1 MVSGCVEINV
11 LFSFALS
18 AHEPETGVHEGSP
31 DKAQSTAGDLNPCR
45 LDLRQ
50 GLFGAARLTL
60 CEGRRRCA
68 LTFLH
73 LLRRLGRTRVLTES
87 PTDIQKSLSARLAS
101 THARTPSGI
110 IRRCAPHPLRGP
122 PSLRSGVPSPA
133 AQARSNEGSHR
144 EPY

>member
-1 MVSGCVEINV
+1 MSRK
-11 LFSFALS
+11 
-18 AHEPETGVHEGSP
+18 TGVHEGSP

-68 LTFLH
+68 LAFLR

-87 PTDIQKSLSARLAS
+87 PTDKAKSPARLGFLLYWRRVRDSNPGNCCQFNGFRIRPVRPLRQLSKSARMVACFRLFCGSCSRVQGSSTPRRLATS
-101 THARTPSGI
+101 S
-110 IRRCAPHPLRGP
+110 
-122 PSLRSGVPSPA
+122 
-133 AQARSNEGSHR
+133 
-144 EPY
+144 